1 MKIKSVLT
9 LFWIWLFSLSTM
21 VIGFFMHTILIPI
34 QDFHLLSEVEVAQAQ
49 RQYAINY
56 PLGTVL
62 MWLGVILLI
71 LTSIILIVSF
81 VKAEIQRRA
90 SITRQTGRENQ

>member
-1 MKIKSVLT
+1 MKSKSVLT
-9 LFWIWLFSLSTM
+9 LFWLWLFSLPTM
-21 VIGFFMHTILIPI
+21 VVGYFMQTILIPI

-62 MWLGVILLI
+62 MWLGVILLM
-71 LTSIILIVSF
+71 LTSTILIFSF
-81 VKAEIQRRA
+81 VKTEIKRRT
-90 SITRQTGRENQ
+90 SIS